1 MMFNQWDHAT
11 DAELCIELQVEENLQ
26 SRLMELLVN
35 CHELNIGD
43 KELFTMMIH
52 ELGHW
57 LHDATG
63 ASIRIIKRGNEV

>member
-1 MMFNQWDHAT
+1 MK
-11 DAELCIELQVEENLQ
+11 
-26 SRLMELLVN
+26 LLVN

-43 KELFTMMIH
+43 KELFAMMIH

-63 ASIRIIKRGNEV
+63 ASIRIVKRGNEV